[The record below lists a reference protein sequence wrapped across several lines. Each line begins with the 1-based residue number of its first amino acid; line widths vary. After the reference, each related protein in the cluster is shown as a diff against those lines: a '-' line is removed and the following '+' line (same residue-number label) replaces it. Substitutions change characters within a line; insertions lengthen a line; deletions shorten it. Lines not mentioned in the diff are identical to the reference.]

1 MLKKLLLLLYA
12 VAVTAA
18 AISLVRHYRREV
30 ERLKTNQQTL
40 SQQLV
45 HYRTRSGAE
54 AATVQALRLRC
65 AEFEELRS
73 ADAARIRDL
82 GIRIRQLE
90 ATAVTAT
97 RQETEMRVPVRDTV
111 LLRLCDTVVVHDTVR
126 LFRWDD
132 GWCRVEGELLPDSVI
147 CRVTS
152 VDTLRQIV
160 HRVPRKFLFIR
171 WGTKAI
177 RQEIVASNPHTQIV
191 YAEYV
196 QLAR

>member
-132 GWCRVEGELLPDSVI
+132 GWCRVEGVLLPDSVI

>member
-12 VAVTAA
+12 VAVMAA

-45 HYRTRSGAE
+45 HYRTRSGVE

-111 LLRLCDTVVVHDTVR
+111 LLRLCDTVVVYDTVR